1 MIPQAQPD
9 KPVFKLFPW
18 QKEAEFFSQEER
30 EAIIEAIRQAEQRT
44 SGEVRLYVE
53 SKCHMVDPLDRAKEL
68 FASLKMDQTEER
80 NGTLVYIAVKDRQ
93 AAIFGD
99 EGIHQKV
106 GQKYWEDEIR
116 KMLLYFHQKHLV
128 DGIIECIN
136 DIGKA
141 LHHYFP
147 YDRDTDKNELP
158 DDIVFG
164 K

>member
-1 MIPQAQPD
+1 M
-9 KPVFKLFPW
+9 KLFPW
-18 QKEAEFFSQEER
+18 QKPKEFFTPVEK
-30 EAIIEAIRQAEQRT
+30 EAIVEAIRLAEQRT

-53 SKCHMVDPLDRAKEL
+53 SKCSFVDPLDRAKEL
-68 FASLKMDQTEER
+68 FVSLKMNQTELR
-80 NGTLVYIAVKDRQ
+80 NGTLVYVAVEDKQ

-99 EGIHQKV
+99 EGIYQSV
-106 GQKYWEDEIR
+106 GQKYWDDEIK
-116 KMLLYFHQKHLV
+116 KMLLYFKKEHLA
-128 DGIIECIN
+128 DGLVQVIL

-141 LHHYFP
+141 LHHHFP